1 MSTVRLTAAQALVR
15 YLGAQANEDGERL
28 VAGVWAIFGHGNVAG
43 LGEALYQAGDA
54 LPTWRGHNEQGMAH
68 AAIAYAKAHNRKR
81 VMAVTSSIGPGAT
94 NMVTAAALAHVNR
107 LPVLLLPGDVFANR
121 VPDPVLQQVEDFQDG
136 TVSANDC
143 FRPVSR
149 YFDRITRP
157 EQLLTAL
164 PRALATLVDPAECGP
179 ATLALCQDVQA
190 ESWDY
195 PEAFFRPRTW
205 AMRRQRPDPRELDH
219 AVEALRAARAPLLI
233 AGGGVHYSGACD
245 TLADF
250 AERRGIPVAETQAGK
265 SALPWTH
272 PCNVGA
278 VGVTGAESANALARA
293 ADLIVAVG
301 TRLQDF
307 TTGSWSLFRNPA
319 VRLLAVNAA
328 AFDAGKHDAVAVV
341 GDARTTLEELDAA
354 LGDRA
359 FALPNQASKE
369 EWDRAADAATRATDP
384 GALPS
389 DAQVVGAV
397 QRTMA
402 DNGIIVCAAGG
413 LPGELHKL
421 WRSPRRGDYHLEYGY
436 SCMGYEIAGGLGVK
450 MARPEA
456 DVVVVVG
463 DGSYMMMNSELAT
476 SVMLGLKL
484 TVVVLDNRGF
494 GCIDRLQR
502 ATGGASF
509 HNLLDTSRHRQP
521 SAIDFAAHAASMGAA
536 ATHVESVAGLEAALV
551 EARSNQRSTVIV
563 IDTDPAAATEAGGHW
578 WDVAVPEVSQRAEV
592 AAAREAYDE
601 ARRKRP

>member
-43 LGEALYQAGDA
+43 LGEALYHAGDA

-68 AAIAYAKAHNRKR
+68 AAIAYAKARNRKR

-190 ESWDY
+190 EAWDY

-205 AMRRQRPDPRELDH
+205 VMRRQRPDPRELGR
-219 AVEALRAARAPLLI
+219 AAEALRAAKAPLLI
-233 AGGGVHYSGACD
+233 AGGGIHYSGACD
-245 TLADF
+245 ALAAF
-250 AERRGIPVAETQAGK
+250 AERRGVPVAETQAGK

-293 ADLIVAVG
+293 ADLVVAVG

-307 TTGSWSLFRNPA
+307 TTGSWSLFQNPA

-354 LGDRA
+354 LGDLV
-359 FALPNQASKE
+359 FTLPNRASKD
-369 EWDRAADAATRATDP
+369 EWDRAADAATRATGD

-397 QRTMA
+397 QRTIP

-509 HNLLDTSRHRQP
+509 NNLLDTARRRSP

-536 ATHVESVAGLEAALV
+536 ATHVDGVAGLEAALV
-551 EARSNQRSTVIV
+551 EARSNRRSTVIV
-563 IDTDPAAATEAGGHW
+563 IDTDPTVGAEAGGHW

-592 AAAREAYDE
+592 AAARKAYDE